1 VRPSGW
7 IPAGTG
13 RLRNVTRIRTA
24 GQPVEARA
32 FPATVGRGIIRSMIR
47 LFVDRLTV
55 LDFSYLHPRR
65 GLLGESWLCDLEL
78 AGEPDA
84 QGMVLDFAEV
94 KRGVKRL
101 VDERFDHRLI
111 VPRRHPGLALEA
123 DAGQCA
129 LTFPFGEGRQVV
141 HVGPAVAT
149 CLVDA
154 AEITPAS
161 LADAIEATLRPE
173 LPENVA
179 AVRVTLREEPHD
191 AAFYQYSHGLPRHAG
206 NCQRIAHG
214 HRSRIEITR
223 DGLRD
228 TALEREWA
236 GRWRDVYIG
245 TRANLVGTRL
255 LEGTTYCQFGYHG
268 TQGEFALEL
277 PADRCYL
284 IGTESTVENLA
295 RHVAEQTAAEHPGA
309 RYRVRAFEGVDKGAI
324 AEA

>member
-1 VRPSGW
+1 MRPSGW
-7 IPAGTG
+7 VPAGSG
-13 RLRNVTRIRTA
+13 RPRNVTPFGTA
-24 GQPVEARA
+24 GQPLRA
-32 FPATVGRGIIRSMIR
+32 GAFSATLGREIIPAMIR
-47 LFVDRLTV
+47 LFVDRLTI

-84 QGMVLDFAEV
+84 QGMVLDFGEV
-94 KRGVKRL
+94 KRSVKRL

-111 VPRRHPGLALEA
+111 VPRRHPGLAIESG
-123 DAGQCA
+123 AGQCA
-129 LTFPFGEGRQVV
+129 LTFPFGDGLQVV

-154 AEITPAS
+154 GEITPGT
-161 LADAIEATLRPE
+161 LAGAIETALRPE
-173 LPENVA
+173 LPGNVA
-179 AVRVTLREEPHD
+179 EVRVALREESHGG
-191 AAFYQYSHGLPRHAG
+191 ACYQYSHGLRQHAG

-228 TALEREWA
+228 PALEGEWA
-236 GRWRDVYIG
+236 ERWRDVYIG
-245 TRANLVGTRL
+245 TRANLVGTRA
-255 LEGTTYCQFGYHG
+255 LEGTIYCRFGYRG

-284 IGTESTVENLA
+284 IETESTVENLA
-295 RHVAEQTAAEHPGA
+295 RHVAERTAAEHRGA
-309 RYRVRAFEGVDKGAI
+309 RYRVRAFEGVDKGAVV
-324 AEA
+324 EA